1 MKRLGFKKNET
12 DTFVSHLLRDYSAG
26 IQQESHD
33 LSPFFMACLRAR
45 IAEQQQI
52 SQFWE
57 FGVIS
62 ARKWLVAFS
71 FIALLFFFGN
81 LILLGTQSQLVV
93 HFPTESSSYEPDDAD
108 DPHSEALNVDLLQK
122 E

>member
-1 MKRLGFKKNET
+1 MKKLGFKENET

-26 IQQESHD
+26 IQQETHD
-33 LSPFFMACLRAR
+33 LSPFFIARLRGR

-52 SQFWE
+52 SQVWE

-81 LILLGTQSQLVV
+81 LILVGTQSELVV
-93 HFPTESSSYEPDDAD
+93 RHPTESSSYEPDDAED
-108 DPHSEALNVDLLQK
+108 LHSEALNVDLLQK